1 MIRLVLLMPLVLATA
16 TPTDVYHAA
25 LKSAAG
31 QRSVHYVAASK
42 LGGNTEVMVGD
53 AAVVTVIVA
62 ANTAYV
68 RGDRFTLQA
77 YLGLTAGQA
86 SRFAGRWFF
95 LKPPS
100 GAYAVVAEAVRLQS
114 FVAELRMPAPYTTAP
129 ATTIGGKHV
138 TGVKSH
144 EVVRG
149 QRATIVLYVAA
160 GSPLPVA
167 QIGSGAAGKIT
178 TTLGPWNTPVAVSAP
193 KGAVAFS

>member
-1 MIRLVLLMPLVLATA
+1 
-16 TPTDVYHAA
+16 
-25 LKSAAG
+25 
-31 QRSVHYVAASK
+31 
-42 LGGNTEVMVGD
+42 
-53 AAVVTVIVA
+53 IVA
-62 ANTAYV
+62 ANTAYL

-138 TGVKSH
+138 TGV
-144 EVVRG
+144 EGPRYATDLGPGPRERVQPDRAGGRRGRARPVRG
-149 QRATIVLYVAA
+149 VGRD
-160 GSPLPVA
+160 
-167 QIGSGAAGKIT
+167 GAR
-178 TTLGPWNTPVAVSAP
+178 
-193 KGAVAFS
+193 GAVPRRRARDVRRVRSRCVPRHHCEPRQARAARDRAVPGRGARRGAGADPLRPRAVRSAVR